1 MARATTI
8 TPVLRYQDAG
18 AAARWLCEAFGF
30 EEHDRAQELD
40 GHVRFISLRLGD
52 SFALVR
58 PVANSVFDDLMV
70 QPEAVGGAN
79 TQVCYLTVADTDGHR
94 ARAQAAG
101 ARIELEPQDDG
112 LGGRFYTCRDLE
124 GHLWSF
130 GTRTY
135 GLAHEAAGAF
145 EPAELSASHPSTGI
159 ATPPGREVGKSGRS
173 LRRSIGIAGATA
185 VVAVGG
191 WIFYGT
197 LAGGPPGTIAAMS
210 TATAARVEQAVEQL
224 TQERNRRLAA
234 EDAAMDA
241 AKRLAEERAAAT
253 DARQALQRVHAELE
267 QARQAKP
274 AQDRTAAAA
283 DPQSALQ
290 RLQAE
295 LEDARRSQVEAWQ
308 ALAFSKQLVDQH
320 GLAKAG
326 TEAELA
332 GVREEAA
339 QMRVRLAKQQQDSLT
354 EKEQLQQV
362 ETALLAANGQIEE
375 LRAGLLEPMSP
386 DSGEPVAD
394 NSPCVLAV
402 QGKVPSAH
410 KGPNTWVPA
419 NLGRLCRGA
428 EASVEPA
435 RCFEEL
441 MRGKT
446 NWGAGTTWMTP
457 NALALCGGT
466 RSARRTIDC
475 FTKQIASSQ
484 TWQIAIK
491 QCKNN

>member
-58 PVANSVFDDLMV
+58 PIANSVFDDLMV

-94 ARAQAAG
+94 ARAHAAG

-210 TATAARVEQAVEQL
+210 TATSPRAEEAVEQL
-224 TQERNRRLAA
+224 TQERSRRLAA
-234 EDAAMDA
+234 EDAARDA
-241 AKRLAEERAAAT
+241 EKRLAEER
-253 DARQALQRVHAELE
+253 
-267 QARQAKP
+267 
-274 AQDRTAAAA
+274 AAAA

-295 LEDARRSQVEAWQ
+295 LEDARRSQVEALQ

-320 GLAKAG
+320 GLAKARA
-326 TEAELA
+326 EAELA
-332 GVREEAA
+332 GVRQEAA
-339 QMRVRLAKQQQDSLT
+339 QMRVRLAKQQQDSLA
-354 EKEQLQQV
+354 EQEQLQQV
-362 ETALLAANGQIEE
+362 ETALLAAKGQIEE
-375 LRAGLLEPMSP
+375 LRAGQLEPMSP
-386 DSGEPVAD
+386 DSDEPVAD

-410 KGPNTWVPA
+410 KGPNTWVAA

-475 FTKQIASSQ
+475 FTKQIASNQ

>member
-1 MARATTI
+1 MARAAAI
-8 TPVLRYQDAG
+8 TPVLRYKDVG
-18 AAARWLCEAFGF
+18 AAARWLCDAFGF

-40 GHVRFISLRLGD
+40 GHVRSISLRLGD
-52 SFALVR
+52 SFVLVR

-70 QPEAVGGAN
+70 QPDAVGGGN
-79 TQVCYLTVADTDGHR
+79 TQLCYLTIPDTDEHRTR
-94 ARAQAAG
+94 ARAAG

-112 LGGRFYTCRDLE
+112 LGGRFYTCRDLD

-135 GLAHEAAGAF
+135 GLAREAAGAF
-145 EPAELSASHPSTGI
+145 EPAELSASNPSRGI
-159 ATPPGREVGKSGRS
+159 ATPPGRHVGKSGRS
-173 LRRSIGIAGATA
+173 LHRSIGIAAATA
-185 VVAVGG
+185 AVVVGG

-210 TATAARVEQAVEQL
+210 TATAPRAEEAVEQL

-234 EDAAMDA
+234 EDAARDA
-241 AKRLAEERAAAT
+241 AKSLAEERAAAT
-253 DARQALQRVHAELE
+253 DARLALQRVHAELE
-267 QARQAKP
+267 QARQARP
-274 AQDRTAAAA
+274 AQDRAAAAA

-354 EKEQLQQV
+354 EKGQLQQV
-362 ETALLAANGQIEE
+362 ETALLAAKGQIEE

-386 DSGEPVAD
+386 DSGRARRGQ
-394 NSPCVLAV
+394 LAV
-402 QGKVPSAH
+402 RAGGAGEGAFGPQGPQHLGSRQSRAPVP
-410 KGPNTWVPA
+410 
-419 NLGRLCRGA
+419 GA

-475 FTKQIASSQ
+475 FTKQIASNQ

>member
-241 AKRLAEERAAAT
+241 AKSLAEERAAAT

-339 QMRVRLAKQQQDSLT
+339 QVRVRLAKQQQDSLT

-410 KGPNTWVPA
+410 KGPNAWVPA

-475 FTKQIASSQ
+475 FTKQIASNQ